1 MRPEYDTACLWTKQ
15 AKYTKQTKA
24 YKNIQVRQVINGTQ
38 SFDFPST
45 LAFYCVCMNSRNLQ
59 NLSTTRALIGPK
71 LLVIE
76 SAKPRKTQSFK
87 TIIMWVA
94 DHTWMTSI

>member
-1 MRPEYDTACLWTKQ
+1 MEYSLQIINFFFTCPEYDTACLWTKQ

-24 YKNIQVRQVINGTQ
+24 YKNIQIRQVINGTQ

-71 LLVIE
+71 LLIIE
-76 SAKPRKTQSFK
+76 SAKPRKLKVSK
-87 TIIMWVA
+87 L
-94 DHTWMTSI
+94 